1 MIVFAV
7 SSEAYFHETSIRSF
21 PTTCSFPLLGTWL
34 GCVQFGSLPSHV
46 HLGLSGTEFDRKQ
59 STGGKGI
66 FKSLFSHQK
75 FKTKNLT
82 CKMKTLTVLLCHSS
96 LMANPGIPPSLS
108 PPKDQLGKEDISCG
122 QKKSSQP
129 EGPQSCTLA
138 KSGLA
143 DLQTFLFVI
152 TQLHS
157 RFFLTRPLLC
167 VGISLITYYIMH
179 CINKFYFKL
188 FSW

>member
-1 MIVFAV
+1 MIVFAA

-46 HLGLSGTEFDRKQ
+46 HLGLGGTEFDRKQ
-59 STGGKGI
+59 STGEKGI

-75 FKTKNLT
+75 YKTKNLT

-96 LMANPGIPPSLS
+96 MMASPGILPSLS
-108 PPKDQLGKEDISCG
+108 PPKTSWGRRIFLGVTKRVPNLKDLSPTNS
-122 QKKSSQP
+122 QSLVQQSSK
-129 EGPQSCTLA
+129 A
-138 KSGLA
+138 
-143 DLQTFLFVI
+143 FLFVI

-157 RFFLTRPLLC
+157 RFF
-167 VGISLITYYIMH
+167 
-179 CINKFYFKL
+179 
-188 FSW
+188 